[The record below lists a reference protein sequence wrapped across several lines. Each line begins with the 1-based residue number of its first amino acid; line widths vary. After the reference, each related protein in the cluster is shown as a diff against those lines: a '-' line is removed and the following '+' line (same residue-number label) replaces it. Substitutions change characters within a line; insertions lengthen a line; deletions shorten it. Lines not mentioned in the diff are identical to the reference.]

1 MIAAKLLR
9 AIIMGPPG
17 SGKGTIA
24 YRISKDFGMVHLSS
38 GDLLRAQIYDMT
50 GKGTMSF
57 CTPTFLARSEST
69 FFRGQIVSFVYTVRS
84 PQALDNLWLQVVR
97 LRQ

>member
-9 AIIMGPPG
+9 AIVMGPPG

-24 YRISKDFGMVHLSS
+24 SRISKDFGMVHLSS

-57 CTPTFLARSEST
+57 CPPTFLARSEST
-69 FFRGQIVSFVYTVRS
+69 FFQRTDCFTYLHSS
-84 PQALDNLWLQVVR
+84 PQALDNLWLQVVAF
-97 LRQ
+97 RQ